1 MYLQWEVNNFSMKPK
16 ADKFPRKAEKKAKT
30 EDEKEEELVELII
43 RMIVD
48 ATLKEFYEKNQK
60 R

>member
-1 MYLQWEVNNFSMKPK
+1 MKPK
-16 ADKFPRKAEKKAKT
+16 ADKFPRKTDKKPKT
-30 EDEKEEELVELII
+30 EDEKEEDLVELII

-48 ATLKEFYEKNQK
+48 ATLKEFYEKNKK